1 MLIRIA
7 RASLWNRRFAAA
19 LTIATIAISVALLLA
34 VERIRSETRAS
45 FASTISGTDLI
56 VGARTGPVQLLLY
69 SVFRI
74 GDATNNIRWDS
85 YQQIAAHPQ
94 VAWTIP
100 LSLGDSHRGHRVVGT
115 TTAYFEHY
123 RYGGGRTLAFRQGRA
138 FAAPLEAVIGA
149 EVARKLGYAI
159 DQEIVIAHGTGRADI
174 TTHDD
179 HPFRIVGILAPTGT
193 PVDRSVHVS
202 LEGIELIHAGWQS
215 GTRRPEAAQEAPS
228 DLTPETVT
236 AVLVGLKSRM
246 AAFSMQRQINQY
258 EGEALLAIM
267 PGITLAQ
274 LWSLVGVAEGA
285 LLLVA
290 ACVVVAGLL
299 GMLTALLTT
308 LNERRREMA
317 ILRSV
322 GARPW
327 QIGALLVIE
336 STLLTL
342 LGALAG
348 LAVVVLG
355 MLLLSPWLAEQYGLY
370 LRPLAFTLRE
380 AGLVAIVLAGGI
392 VAGIIPAWLA
402 YARSLADGLT
412 PRT

>member
-34 VERIRSETRAS
+34 VERIRNETRAS

-123 RYGGGRTLAFRQGRA
+123 RYGGGRPLAFRAGRA

-202 LEGIELIHAGWQS
+202 LEGIELIHVGWQS
-215 GTRRPEAAQEAPS
+215 GTRRTGSTSAAAT

-236 AVLVGLKSRM
+236 AVLIGLKSRM

-380 AGLVAIVLAGGI
+380 AGLVAIVLCGGI
-392 VAGIIPAWLA
+392 VAGMIPAWLA
-402 YARSLADGLT
+402 YTRSLADGLT